1 MSNLSLY
8 YATIVDIICD
18 IMSAITLVHR
28 LTVDRLMFQSYG
40 PTSSF
45 NMESSGQCKLAII
58 RGKYCAK
65 NTWKSRQ
72 KVALVSIFS
81 LGIIIIVFALVRVI
95 ETRATTKHV
104 DPIWLAL
111 WSMLEASI
119 GKFILRLSLLLS
131 RVFQVPACRSSLAI

>member
-18 IMSAITLVHR
+18 IMSAMTLFQR
-28 LTVDRLMFQSYG
+28 LAVDRLTFQSYG
-40 PTSSF
+40 PTPSL

-58 RGKYCAK
+58 RGKCRAENK
-65 NTWKSRQ
+65 LKSRQ
-72 KVALVSIFS
+72 KVALFSIFS
-81 LGIIIIVFALVRVI
+81 LGVIIIIFALVRVI

-119 GKFILRLSLLLS
+119 GKSILRLSLLPS
-131 RVFQVPACRSSLAI
+131 